1 MEGICSERKLVESA
15 SLILTH
21 RKYLGY
27 TFDEPLPD
35 YSRVTRIRQW
45 LGIEVFE
52 RFVERVVDLCWELV
66 LVWGY
71 DNGTG
76 WFPLRA
82 LLHQSA
88 AGGPLA
94 TQEIASISVRQL
106 HDQFERSSVVMHFVL
121 IAAMNPCPCGYDG
134 DPRRVCSC
142 APGAIGRYQ
151 KRQSTGSQT
160 E

>member
-1 MEGICSERKLVESA
+1 MRVVLSCRWPCCTALLRNGSADLVVFFKLHLVMVLEGICSERKLVESA

-88 AGGPLA
+88 AGELLA
-94 TQEIASISVRQL
+94 TQERASLSVRQR
-106 HDQFERSSVVMHFVL
+106 HDQFERCPWRSVVML
-121 IAAMNPCPCGYDG
+121 LCSS
-134 DPRRVCSC
+134 PR
-142 APGAIGRYQ
+142 
-151 KRQSTGSQT
+151 
-160 E
+160 